1 MPSTLTKARYCAAQ
15 PAGLAHD
22 LRPRFH
28 FASTAKMVFRMV
40 NPSNTPP
47 LIASEQELRSAFDLI
62 LKHMPEREISAFS
75 LRLSPATVYT
85 TLTTLLILTLQR
97 LSGGCSLDSVVR
109 EVLANHSQ
117 LFPDNK
123 RVLDGTL
130 SENPSGFS
138 RARLKL
144 SVETT
149 ERFCDVISESLIRSY
164 HADLQ
169 ESKTYVID
177 GTTLGL
183 APTDELAKVYPP
195 ARNQYGQSVWPI
207 MQLTVAHELIS
218 GVALRP
224 EFGAMYGADNTSEAK
239 QIEKLI
245 KRLPANSILL
255 ADSGYGIFRVVYR
268 CTVAKHKVIFRLNNS
283 RFKSM
288 VRSARLVNTVD
299 GIQKYEL
306 LWKPSVKDLKCNPE
320 LPRDAQVLVT
330 IYSKVRYNLQGK
342 EEALHVVSQM
352 DLEPAEA
359 MAAYA
364 QRYNRIENDIR
375 DLKVTLNLE
384 QIRAQS
390 DEMVRK
396 EILCGMTAYNMVNQL
411 RRLAA
416 AKAGVEPKRISF
428 RRSLD
433 TTRSFLL
440 AFGRTNLEEWTK
452 RFQQAIDLVSKD
464 LLPIRP
470 GRSFPRKAHP
480 KRPKS
485 TKLKQRKPAEN
496 DTKPPDPP
504 NTG

>member
-1 MPSTLTKARYCAAQ
+1 ME
-15 PAGLAHD
+15 
-22 LRPRFH
+22 
-28 FASTAKMVFRMV
+28 FRMLE
-40 NPSNTPP
+40 PPNTQT
-47 LIASEQELRSAFDLI
+47 IVTSELELGSAFDLI
-62 LKHMPEREISAFS
+62 LKHIPDKEISAFS

-97 LSGGCSLDSVVR
+97 LSGGCSLETVVR
-109 EVLANHSQ
+109 EALANHSQ

-123 RVLDGTL
+123 RVREGTL
-130 SENPSGFS
+130 SNSPSGFS

-144 SVETT
+144 SVKAT
-149 ERFCDVISESLIRSY
+149 EKFCDLVSESLIRPY
-164 HADLQ
+164 HEDSL
-169 ESKTYVID
+169 EIKTYVID
-177 GTTLGL
+177 GTTLAL

-195 ARNQYGQSVWPI
+195 AKNQYGESVWPI

-224 EFGAMYGADNTSEAK
+224 EFGAMYGADNTSEAE
-239 QIEKLI
+239 QIENLI
-245 KRLPANSILL
+245 KRLPINSILL
-255 ADSGYGIFRVVYR
+255 ADIGYGIFRVVYR
-268 CTVAKHKVIFRLNNS
+268 CVLAKHNVIFRLSNS

-288 VRSARLVNTVD
+288 VRSARLVDTVD

-306 LWKPSVKDLKCNPE
+306 LWKPSVKDLKYNPE
-320 LPRDAQVLVT
+320 LPRDAQVLVN
-330 IYSKVRYNLQGK
+330 IYSKIRYNLQGK

-352 DLEPAEA
+352 NLEPAEA

-364 QRYNRIENDIR
+364 QRYHRIENDIR

-390 DEMVRK
+390 DEMVKK
-396 EILCGMTAYNMVNQL
+396 EILCGIAAYNTVVQL

-433 TTRSFLL
+433 TTRSYLL
-440 AFGRTNLEEWTK
+440 AFGQKSLEDWTK

-464 LLPIRP
+464 LLPQRP

-485 TKLKQRKPAEN
+485 TKMKQP
-496 DTKPPDPP
+496 TKKKTGTIPPDPP
-504 NTG
+504 QTG

>member
-1 MPSTLTKARYCAAQ
+1 
-15 PAGLAHD
+15 
-22 LRPRFH
+22 
-28 FASTAKMVFRMV
+28 MVFLMS
-40 NPSNTPP
+40 NPSNAPSN
-47 LIASEQELRSAFDLI
+47 IASEQQLSSAFDLI
-62 LKHMPEREISAFS
+62 LKHMPDSAISAFS

-97 LSGGCSLDSVVR
+97 LSGGCSLETVVR
-109 EVLANHSQ
+109 EALANHSQ

-123 RVLDGTL
+123 RVRDGTL

-149 ERFCDVISESLIRSY
+149 EKFCDIISESLIRPY
-164 HADLQ
+164 HGDLQ

-177 GTTLGL
+177 GTTLAL

-195 ARNQYGQSVWPI
+195 ARNQYGQSVWPV

-224 EFGAMYGADNTSEAK
+224 EFGAMYGADNTSEAE
-239 QIEKLI
+239 QIENLI
-245 KRLPANSILL
+245 KRLPINSILL

-268 CTVAKHKVIFRLNNS
+268 CVLAKHNVIFRLSNS
-283 RFKSM
+283 RFKAM
-288 VRSARLVNTVD
+288 VRSARLVDTVD

-306 LWKPSVKDLKCNPE
+306 LWKPSVKDLKHNPE
-320 LPRDAQVLVT
+320 LPGDAQVLVN
-330 IYSKVRYNLQGK
+330 IYSKTGNNHQGK

-352 DLEPAEA
+352 NLEPAEV

-396 EILCGMTAYNMVNQL
+396 EILCGMAAYNTVVQL

-440 AFGRTNLEEWTK
+440 AFGRTNLEEWTN
-452 RFQQAIDLVSKD
+452 RFQQAINLVSKD
-464 LLPIRP
+464 LIPIRP

-485 TKLKQRKPAEN
+485 TKMKQQKPAVT
-496 DTKPPDPP
+496 DTPPPDMPHS
-504 NTG
+504 G

>member
-1 MPSTLTKARYCAAQ
+1 ME
-15 PAGLAHD
+15 
-22 LRPRFH
+22 
-28 FASTAKMVFRMV
+28 FRMV
-40 NPSNTPP
+40 YPSNTSTI
-47 LIASEQELRSAFDLI
+47 IASEQELRSAFDLI
-62 LKHMPEREISAFS
+62 LMHMPDREISAFS

-85 TLTTLLILTLQR
+85 TLTTLLIMTLQR
-97 LSGGCSLDSVVR
+97 LSGGCSLETVVR
-109 EVLANHSQ
+109 EALANHSQ

-123 RVLDGTL
+123 RVREGTL
-130 SENPSGFS
+130 SKNPSGFS
-138 RARLKL
+138 RARSKL

-149 ERFCDVISESLIRSY
+149 ERFCDIVSDSLIRPY
-164 HADLQ
+164 HDDSL

-183 APTDELAKVYPP
+183 APIDELAKVYPP
-195 ARNQYGQSVWPI
+195 AKNQHGESVWPI

-224 EFGAMYGADNTSEAK
+224 EFGAMYGAENTSEAE
-239 QIEKLI
+239 QIENLI
-245 KRLPANSILL
+245 KRLPINSILL

-268 CTVAKHKVIFRLNNS
+268 CVLAKHNVIFRLSNS

-288 VRSARLVNTVD
+288 VRSARLVDTID

-306 LWKPSVKDLKCNPE
+306 LWKPSVKDLKYNPE
-320 LPRDAQVLVT
+320 LPRDAQVLVN
-330 IYSKVRYNLQGK
+330 IYSKTRNNLQGK

-352 DLEPAEA
+352 NLEPAEA
-359 MAAYA
+359 MATYA

-375 DLKVTLNLE
+375 DIKVTLNLE

-396 EILCGMTAYNMVNQL
+396 EILCGMAAYNMVVQL

-440 AFGRTNLEEWTK
+440 AFGRNNLEDWTK
-452 RFQQAIDLVSKD
+452 RFQQSIDLVSKD
-464 LLPIRP
+464 LIPIRP

-480 KRPKS
+480 NRPKS
-485 TKLKQRKPAEN
+485 TKMKQQKPNET
-496 DTKPPDPP
+496 DTTPPDPP
-504 NTG
+504 HTG